1 MEGNYNHHFAI
12 FTYLF
17 TVKAEHEIVGESNI
31 ADTILDHLASNS
43 DRLELTGDS
52 WRKKKKLKG

>member
-1 MEGNYNHHFAI
+1 MALNYRLN
-12 FTYLF
+12 T
-17 TVKAEHEIVGESNI
+17 I